1 MAGGEAGGQAREI
14 VLALFS
20 DRLLADN
27 GVMKLENGQI
37 DDRRDYDGGSLDESS
52 LTPAPNEL
60 FERWLSEAFAQ
71 GVRDPNAM
79 VLSTVGADG
88 MPSSR
93 VVLAKVTDS
102 RGIVFYTNYSSRKG
116 REISR
121 SAKVS
126 LLFHWRELDRVVR
139 IEGRATRVSEEESDE
154 YFNSR
159 PLGSRIGAVSPQ
171 STAIGS
177 REELVS
183 LVAEA
188 AKKAEAEGA
197 VERPSNWGGYLVV
210 PTAVEFWQGR
220 PDRLH
225 DRFRYRHD
233 QGAWVIERLA
243 P

>member
-1 MAGGEAGGQAREI
+1 MVVVA
-14 VLALFS
+14 LYLFS
-20 DRLLADN
+20 HRLLADN
-27 GVMKLENGQI
+27 GVMKLENEQM
-37 DDRRDYDGGSLDESS
+37 DVRRDYDGGSLDENG
-52 LTPAPNEL
+52 LTMDPNEL
-60 FERWLSEAFAQ
+60 FDRWLSEAFAQ

-93 VVLAKVTDS
+93 VVLAKAADS

-116 REISR
+116 RDISR

-139 IEGRATRVSEEESDE
+139 IEGDAARISEEEADD

-171 STAIGS
+171 STVIGS

-188 AKKAEAEGA
+188 AEKAEAEGS
-197 VERPSNWGGYLVV
+197 VERPSSWGGYLVV
-210 PTAVEFWQGR
+210 PSAVEFWQGR

-225 DRFRYRHD
+225 DRFRYRRDHD
-233 QGAWVIERLA
+233 AWVIERLA